1 MTIIAGNGRVP
12 ASPCFG
18 CGERQAGCHGTCERY
33 RTWTALNDRDKAK
46 YRIANAVDREYN
58 GYKVENQ
65 ERVKKKLNLKGRG
78 PHG

>member
-33 RTWTALNDRDKAK
+33 RAWADLNAEDKAK
-46 YRIANAVDREYN
+46 YRHARAQDRECEN
-58 GYKVENQ
+58 YKHDNR
-65 ERVKKKLNLKGRG
+65 ERLNKLLRLKGRG